1 MKEISRN
8 FVWIE
13 IKYKGHAQICI
24 NVYFSFIS
32 VLHKYF
38 LFRYVHCELEFLY
51 LSLKPKTFPYTV

>member
-1 MKEISRN
+1 MKFRLDRDK
-8 FVWIE
+8 VQ
-13 IKYKGHAQICI
+13 GICTNI

-38 LFRYVHCELEFLY
+38 LFRHVHCELESLY